1 MRIEAHYADGRSE
14 TLLSVPRYDFNWQR
28 RYVLAEPLR
37 VPAGTRLVVKAVFDN
52 SERNPANPD
61 PSAWVRYG
69 EQTFEEMLFGYFLY
83 RDLDETVT
91 ARAGADR
98 SPP

>member
-1 MRIEAHYADGRSE
+1 MPSYH
-14 TLLSVPRYDFNWQR
+14 FNWQH

-37 VPAGTRLVVKAVFDN
+37 VPAGTKLVVRAAFDN

-61 PSAWVRYG
+61 PTSWVRYG

-83 RDLDETVT
+83 RDLDEITS
-91 ARAGADR
+91 ARSVAER
-98 SPP
+98 TP